1 MERTLE
7 TITINNALEVVRL
20 KGELKFKHP
29 LGYTRP
35 SGYCFKHPVKGFP
48 GLWYCCPGTIEVD
61 IMDFG
66 KYEKYMNDRKAVT
79 VENNRRIEKKFAECE
94 KWVAD
99 NLINCGCVFTNHSE
113 LLQKQ
118 SFMIWIDNGI
128 SISHKIYKLSE
139 CGITPLV
146 LLPYPVRI

>member
-1 MERTLE
+1 
-7 TITINNALEVVRL
+7 
-20 KGELKFKHP
+20 
-29 LGYTRP
+29 
-35 SGYCFKHPVKGFP
+35 
-48 GLWYCCPGTIEVD
+48 
-61 IMDFG
+61 MDY
-66 KYEKYMNDRKAVT
+66 KEYEKYMNDRKAVT
-79 VENNRRIEKKFAECE
+79 VENNRRIEKKFAECK

-113 LLQKQ
+113 LLQEQ

-128 SISHKIYKLSE
+128 SISHKMYKLSE